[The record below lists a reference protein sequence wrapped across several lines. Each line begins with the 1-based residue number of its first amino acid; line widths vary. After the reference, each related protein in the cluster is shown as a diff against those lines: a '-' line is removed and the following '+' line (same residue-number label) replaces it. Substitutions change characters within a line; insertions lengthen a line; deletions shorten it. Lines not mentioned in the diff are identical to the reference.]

1 MMRYR
6 EGGFQLGSFFR
17 QQLVVLLV
25 FWLTVAAPMTCE
37 YHGLLLFD
45 APTMHAMLH
54 LEQAD
59 HHGSV
64 QADGHQLHNHE
75 MATSV
80 TLLQSLFLMA
90 LPAALIVQLPEQGR
104 TFGLPDPTPPAE
116 WVLPPPDQP
125 PRSSGLN
132 SAV

>member
-37 YHGLLLFD
+37 YHGLLLFS
-45 APTMHAMLH
+45 APTVHATAH
-54 LEQAD
+54 LEHAD
-59 HHGSV
+59 HLGSV
-64 QADGHQLHNHE
+64 QAGGHQLRNHE

-80 TLLQSLFLMA
+80 TLMPSLFLMA
-90 LPAALIVQLPEQGR
+90 LPLTLIIQLPEQGHP
-104 TFGLPDPTPPAE
+104 FGPPDPTPPRE

-125 PRSSGLN
+125 PRSSGLIN
-132 SAV
+132 AV